1 MKKLG
6 KVMLIDDDDVTNFY
20 NKTILE
26 QMNCCD
32 EIIVFEE
39 AVRALEF
46 LKNEHDSINLILLD
60 VNMPIMNGWDFIEAY
75 RLIPS
80 DKKAKIVM
88 MLSSSANSEDRERAE
103 RIELIKKFINKP
115 LTEEAIQEVM
125 DL

>member
-1 MKKLG
+1 
-6 KVMLIDDDDVTNFY
+6 MLIDDDDVTNFY

-39 AVRALEF
+39 AVKALEF

-80 DKKAKIVM
+80 DKKANIVM
-88 MLSSSANSEDRERAE
+88 MMSSSANSKDRERAE
-103 RIELIKKFINKP
+103 KIDLIKKFINKP